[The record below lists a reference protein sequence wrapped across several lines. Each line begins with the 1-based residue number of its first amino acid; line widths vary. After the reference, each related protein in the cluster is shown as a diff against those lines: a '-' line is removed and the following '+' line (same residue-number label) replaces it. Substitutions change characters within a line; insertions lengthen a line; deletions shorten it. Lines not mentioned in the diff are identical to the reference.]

1 MTETRA
7 QHRLGITLVVAAAVA
22 WSTAP
27 FFTRLLPYDSWTI
40 LFWRGLFGG
49 GMIMVLMVL
58 LQGRAGLRDLVR
70 IDINGWLVASFSTLA
85 MIAFIP
91 ALQLTDVSNV
101 AIIIATG
108 PFLAAGLAWI
118 WLKEIP
124 HRRTMLASAVALGGV
139 VIIVGGARAGS
150 DILGIAL
157 ACFMAL
163 AIAAMTVMVRRHR
176 NTSMIAAA
184 ALSNFLGSAISL
196 PFAHGITA
204 ITGFDLLI
212 LATFGCLQVA
222 LGLTLF
228 FLGSRLLPSGQA
240 ALIST
245 LETPLMP
252 FWIWVGFGDYPTLRV
267 LAGGALVMGAV
278 IADIIGDVRSQ
289 GPSQIPH
296 DAAIEA
302 TRIRH
307 AMKIGDR
314 VKVVAVPGSLPSGMG
329 TQALFEACVGRVFPV
344 EGIDDNGLL
353 ELHVGEIVGE
363 ESFMHSIWIDADCVL
378 PRPNDRV

>member
-1 MTETRA
+1 MTEARS
-7 QHRLGITLVVAAAVA
+7 QHRLGIALVVAAAVA

-27 FFTRLLPYDSWTI
+27 FFTRLLPHDSWTI

-58 LQGRAGLRDLVR
+58 LQGRAGLRDMIR
-70 IDINGWLVASFSTLA
+70 IDVNGWLIASLSTLA

-101 AIIIATG
+101 AIIVATG

-124 HRRTMLASAVALGGV
+124 HRRTMLASAVALVGV

-157 ACFMAL
+157 AIFMAL

-176 NTSMIAAA
+176 NTPMIAAA

-204 ITGFDLLI
+204 VTGFDLLI
-212 LATFGCLQVA
+212 LAMFGCFQVA

-252 FWIWVGFGDYPTLRV
+252 FWIWVAFAEVPTLRV

-278 IADIIGDVRSQ
+278 IADIIGDSRAQ
-289 GPSQIPH
+289 RP
-296 DAAIEA
+296 
-302 TRIRH
+302 
-307 AMKIGDR
+307 
-314 VKVVAVPGSLPSGMG
+314 PG
-329 TQALFEACVGRVFPV
+329 
-344 EGIDDNGLL
+344 
-353 ELHVGEIVGE
+353 
-363 ESFMHSIWIDADCVL
+363 
-378 PRPNDRV
+378 

>member
-1 MTETRA
+1 MAEVRS
-7 QHRLGITLVVAAAVA
+7 QHRLGIALVVAAAIA

-49 GMIMVLMVL
+49 GMIVVLMVL
-58 LQGRAGLRDLVR
+58 LQGRAGLRDLTR
-70 IDINGWLVASFSTLA
+70 IDKNGWLVASFSTLA

-91 ALQLTDVSNV
+91 SLQLTNVSNV

-118 WLKEIP
+118 WMREIP
-124 HRRTMLASAVALGGV
+124 HLRTMLASIVALCGV
-139 VIIVGGARAGS
+139 IIIVGQARGGS
-150 DILGIAL
+150 DILGVAL

-176 NTSMIAAA
+176 NTSMVAAA
-184 ALSNFLGSAISL
+184 ALSNILGSFISI
-196 PFAHGITA
+196 PFAHGIAAVTA
-204 ITGFDLLI
+204 ADILI
-212 LATFGCLQVA
+212 LAMFGCLQVA

-252 FWIWVGFGDYPTLRV
+252 FWIWVGFSEVPTLRV
-267 LAGGALVMGAV
+267 LLGGALVMGAV
-278 IADIIGDVRSQ
+278 IADITCDIRTQ
-289 GPSQIPH
+289 RPS
-296 DAAIEA
+296 
-302 TRIRH
+302 
-307 AMKIGDR
+307 
-314 VKVVAVPGSLPSGMG
+314 S
-329 TQALFEACVGRVFPV
+329 
-344 EGIDDNGLL
+344 
-353 ELHVGEIVGE
+353 
-363 ESFMHSIWIDADCVL
+363 
-378 PRPNDRV
+378 